1 MGLIAVIILLA
12 LPAIIGAAPTGLA
25 QAGTALRLIASP
37 QQIDVNETTTVTL
50 QVENVTDLAGVEFT
64 LSFDP
69 ALLEAQ
75 DADPS
80 NDGVQVTLGGLLSPD
95 FVVFNVADN
104 AAGVVNVAF
113 SQLAPNQP
121 VSGSGVLATIVFR
134 GKQPGVA
141 SLDFQNAMLSNADG
155 MAISASTSG
164 VSIVVGST
172 STFTPTT
179 TPTPTAT
186 LPSGPTPTTAPPTST
201 PTPTTASPTAT
212 PGPAPSP
219 TSTPVP
225 LPTATPQ
232 PGGFF
237 YTVRLGDNLFR
248 LALRFGTTIQAIAQ
262 ANGIVNPRRIYV
274 GQVLWIPAGGGSQPT
289 VYVVQR
295 GDTLYSIA
303 RRFGTTYQVLAAVN
317 GLSNPRLIYV
327 GQRLTIP
334 GSGHPGPPPQTVHIV
349 RQGDTLWSIAL
360 RYGTTPWAIAA
371 ANGLRHLNLI
381 YVGQRLIIP

>member
-1 MGLIAVIILLA
+1 
-12 LPAIIGAAPTGLA
+12 
-25 QAGTALRLIASP
+25 
-37 QQIDVNETTTVTL
+37 
-50 QVENVTDLAGVEFT
+50 
-64 LSFDP
+64 
-69 ALLEAQ
+69 
-75 DADPS
+75 
-80 NDGVQVTLGGLLSPD
+80 VQVTLGGLLSPA
-95 FVVFNVADN
+95 FVVFNAADN

-134 GKQPGVA
+134 GKQPGVV
-141 SLDFQNAMLSNADG
+141 SLDFQNALLSNADG

-164 VSIVVGST
+164 VSIVVGPTST
-172 STFTPTT
+172 STPTT

-201 PTPTTASPTAT
+201 PTSTVT
-212 PGPAPSP
+212 PDPVPSP

-225 LPTATPQ
+225 SPTATPQ
-232 PGGFF
+232 PDGFF
-237 YTVRLGDNLFR
+237 YTVRLGDNLFH
-248 LALRFGTTIQAIAQ
+248 LALRCGTTIQAIAQ
-262 ANGIVNPRRIYV
+262 TNGIVNPRRIYV

-349 RQGDTLWSIAL
+349 RQSDTLWSIAL